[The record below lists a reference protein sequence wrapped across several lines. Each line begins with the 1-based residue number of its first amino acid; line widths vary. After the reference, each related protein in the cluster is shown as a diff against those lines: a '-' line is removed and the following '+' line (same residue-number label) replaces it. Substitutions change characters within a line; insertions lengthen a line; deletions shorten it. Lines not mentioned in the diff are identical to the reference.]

1 MHLVPFKYFR
11 RLHGDKKMRLF
22 VFNVT
27 KTFPWFSTAP
37 RGTAFPQNFV
47 EYPPENIH
55 FSEGF
60 LSFVIKARSFGCGWC
75 ILFFSAEIAETEAL
89 HERKQPLPQTYYPW
103 WVVIAKI
110 MTTSKFAC
118 VPDVSYFL
126 CRRQHPNPC
135 CFNKDKRCWSESRLF
150 LGEPHHDST
159 NSSSTKVNQNFA
171 NRYFF
176 ADVTCNV

>member
-1 MHLVPFKYFR
+1 MLIKYPEEMPLCPFKYFR
-11 RLHGDKKMRLF
+11 RLHGDKKVQLF

-37 RGTAFPQNFV
+37 RGTAFPQSFV
-47 EYPPENIH
+47 EYPPGNIH

-60 LSFVIKARSFGCGWC
+60 LSFVIKARSFRCGWC

-110 MTTSKFAC
+110 MTTSKYLPA
-118 VPDVSYFL
+118 
-126 CRRQHPNPC
+126 CRR
-135 CFNKDKRCWSESRLF
+135 FLF
-150 LGEPHHDST
+150 PLSQAT
-159 NSSSTKVNQNFA
+159 SKSVLF
-171 NRYFF
+171 
-176 ADVTCNV
+176 